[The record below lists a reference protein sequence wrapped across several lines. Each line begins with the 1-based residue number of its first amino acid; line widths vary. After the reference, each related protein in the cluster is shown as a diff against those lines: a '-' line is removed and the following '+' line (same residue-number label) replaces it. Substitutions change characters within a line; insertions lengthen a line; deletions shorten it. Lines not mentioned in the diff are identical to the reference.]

1 MAIATPPRPPLAES
15 TPNAW
20 PVAPAPT
27 EDPRFDA
34 YRVTPSTYS
43 ATVPQGRPIPVP
55 DPAMAARP
63 QPIPT
68 AEEQKLMRWARD
80 MGLPMPYEDESARQG
95 WPKSSSWQEPPHME
109 EHIVALAPQVDQT
122 YPAHGDGLR
131 FDYAVGNGPQQG
143 PEFGGSQSGSSEGE
157 DFHYR
162 KVSGPSHA
170 LSPPQHSTGLT
181 PCYLGVESS
190 YSATT

>member
-1 MAIATPPRPPLAES
+1 
-15 TPNAW
+15 
-20 PVAPAPT
+20 
-27 EDPRFDA
+27 
-34 YRVTPSTYS
+34 
-43 ATVPQGRPIPVP
+43 
-55 DPAMAARP
+55 
-63 QPIPT
+63 
-68 AEEQKLMRWARD
+68 MRSRNDGWARAY
-80 MGLPMPYEDESARQG
+80 PMPYEDESARQG

-131 FDYAVGNGPQQG
+131 FDYAVGNGSRQG

-170 LSPPQHSTGLT
+170 LSPHNT
-181 PCYLGVESS
+181 PRD
-190 YSATT
+190 